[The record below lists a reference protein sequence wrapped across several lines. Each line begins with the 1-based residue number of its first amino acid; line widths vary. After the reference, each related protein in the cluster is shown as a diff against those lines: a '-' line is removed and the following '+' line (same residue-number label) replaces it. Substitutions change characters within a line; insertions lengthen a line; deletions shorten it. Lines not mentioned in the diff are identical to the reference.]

1 MSRSAVATGS
11 VPTGSEVATHHAG
24 PLSLTAPAGG
34 EPHGEH
40 VRFPKNFLWGSAT
53 AGHQVEGGNHFSDW
67 RQWEQLVLAVELSLR
82 REAHRV

>member
-1 MSRSAVATGS
+1 MKITGARFVLGVAL
-11 VPTGSEVATHHAG
+11 AAG
-24 PLSLTAPAGG
+24 AWIMAPAGG

-82 REAHRV
+82 REAHQV